1 MPIKIE
7 KVERPV
13 RLRRSCHAVPG
24 SSEKMLEKSAGLD
37 ADQVFL
43 DLEDAVALDM
53 KEEARGMIINALKT
67 YDYKAPTVVVRV
79 NAVDT
84 KFAYRDLIEVVEAAG
99 EKIDCIM
106 IPKVE
111 SAEHITFIDRLLTS
125 IEETKGWEVGRIG
138 LEAQIE
144 NGEGLLNIEKIAAA
158 SPRMETLILGPGDF
172 SAAMGMRILSVGG
185 NNQEYPGDIWHYV
198 NFRILSTARAFGL
211 QAIDGPYSQVKN
223 DDGLREAAV
232 RTVTM
237 GFDGKWSLHPQQIP
251 VINELFSPPLDQY
264 QRAERMLAAYEHAT
278 TVEKKGA
285 VMFENEMIDEA
296 NRKMALELALKGRLI
311 GLEKGESWTP
321 PTPEGEAA
329 AAPAGTTA

>member
-1 MPIKIE
+1 MSIKVE
-7 KVERPV
+7 KVARPV

-24 SSEKMLEKSAGLD
+24 SSEKMLEKSAGLP

-43 DLEDAVALDM
+43 DLEDAVAVDK
-53 KEEARGMIINALKT
+53 KEEARGLIINALKSF
-67 YDYKAPTVVVRV
+67 DYQAPTVVVRV

-84 KFAYRDLIEVVEAAG
+84 HFAYRDLIEVVEAVG

-106 IPKVE
+106 VPKVE
-111 SAEHITFIDRLLTS
+111 SAEHVTFIDRLLTS
-125 IEETKGWEVGRIG
+125 IEMTKGWELGRIG
-138 LEAQIE
+138 LELQIE
-144 NGEGLLNIEKIAAA
+144 NGEGLINIEKIAAA
-158 SPRMETLILGPGDF
+158 SPRIETLILGPGDF

-185 NNQEYPGDIWHYV
+185 DNQSYPGDIWHYV

-251 VINELFSPPLDQY
+251 IINELYSPPLEEY
-264 QRAERMLAAYEHAT
+264 QRAERMLAAYDHAT
-278 TVEKKGA
+278 NVEKKGA

-296 NRKMALELALKGRLI
+296 NRKMAQELAAKGRLI
-311 GLEKGESWTP
+311 GLEPGEPWTP
-321 PTPEGEAA
+321 EPAEAVA
-329 AAPAGTTA
+329 S